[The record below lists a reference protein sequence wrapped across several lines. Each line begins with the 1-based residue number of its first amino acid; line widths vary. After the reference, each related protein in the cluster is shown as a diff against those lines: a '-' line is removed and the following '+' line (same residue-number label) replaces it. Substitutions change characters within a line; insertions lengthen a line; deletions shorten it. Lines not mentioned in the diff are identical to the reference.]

1 MSTDRPD
8 KTESPFTVDAGHFQL
23 EMDLVTYSHD
33 RDRSQGGDVTVDAW
47 SIAPLNLKAGLTPN
61 CDLQLMIS
69 PYQRTRVA
77 DHQAGTVDRRSGF
90 GDMTVRLKRNIFGN
104 ESGRVALG
112 VMPYVKCPTSQDDMG
127 NGGVEGGVIVPLGLE
142 LPAGFGLGLMSQV
155 DILRDATGDGY
166 HPEFVHTITISHAI
180 VGNLSGY
187 VEFFSSVSTES
198 GSEWVGT
205 VDLGLTYG
213 LTENVQL
220 DAGVNL
226 GVTRSADDINP
237 FAGVSVR
244 F

>member
-33 RDRSQGGDVTVDAW
+33 RDRSQGGDVSVDAW
-47 SIAPLNLKAGLTPN
+47 SLAPLNLKAGLTPN
-61 CDLQLMIS
+61 FDVQLMIS
-69 PYQRTRVA
+69 PHQRIRTA
-77 DHQAGTVDRRSGF
+77 DHQAGSVDRRSGF
-90 GDMTVRLKRNIFGN
+90 GDITVRLKRNLFGN
-104 ESGRVALG
+104 DGGQAALG
-112 VMPYVKCPTSQDDMG
+112 VMPYVKLPTSQDDIG
-127 NGGVEGGVIVPLGLE
+127 SGRVEGGVILPLGLD

-155 DILRDATGDGY
+155 DLLRDGTGDGY
-166 HPEFVHTITISHAI
+166 HPEFIHSITVSHSL

-226 GVTRSADDINP
+226 GVTRSADDVNP